1 VKKGACSWAARAAKP
16 MSEPAATARWELP
29 EINGPVLARNRRV
42 VDLSGIEREAWDKGY
57 AEGRDAAVAAVRK
70 EQQAAQV
77 ELDRRVQNLASILD
91 FMAKPIAALDSEV
104 QRQLVSLAGA
114 IARHIVRRELKTQ
127 PDEIV
132 AVIRETVALLPMT
145 ARDIRVH
152 LNPEDA
158 KLVRS
163 RVVEAG
169 SDRSWNVAED
179 PLISRGGCRVS
190 SENST
195 IDATLEQRLGAAI
208 AAALGDS
215 RAPDAQEGA

>member
-1 VKKGACSWAARAAKP
+1 
-16 MSEPAATARWELP
+16 MSDPAATARWELP
-29 EINGPVLARNRRV
+29 EINGPVLARNRRA
-42 VDLSGIEREAWDKGY
+42 VDLSGIEREAWDRGY

-70 EQQAAQV
+70 EQQATQV

-91 FMAKPIAALDSEV
+91 FMAKPIAALDAEV
-104 QRQLVSLAGA
+104 QRQLVSLTGA

-132 AVIRETVALLPMT
+132 AVIRETVSLLPMT

-158 KLVRS
+158 KLVRE

>member
-1 VKKGACSWAARAAKP
+1 
-16 MSEPAATARWELP
+16 MSDPAVTARWELP
-29 EINGPVLARNRRV
+29 QIDGPVLARNRRV
-42 VDLSGIEREAWDKGY
+42 VDLAGIEREAWEKGY
-57 AEGRDAAVAAVRK
+57 AEGRDAATAAVRK
-70 EQQAAQV
+70 EQQATQV

-91 FMAKPIAALDSEV
+91 FMAKPIAALDTEV

-158 KLVRS
+158 KLVRT
-163 RVVEAG
+163 RAVEAG
-169 SDRSWNVAED
+169 SDRAWSIAED

-208 AAALGDS
+208 AAVLGDS
-215 RAPDAQEGA
+215 RAPDAEEGT

>member
-1 VKKGACSWAARAAKP
+1 
-16 MSEPAATARWELP
+16 MSDSAATARWELP

-42 VDLSGIEREAWDKGY
+42 VDLSGIEREAWEKGY

-70 EQQAAQV
+70 EQQATQV

-91 FMAKPIAALDSEV
+91 FMAKPIAALDTEV
-104 QRQLVSLAGA
+104 QRQLVWLAGG

-163 RVVEAG
+163 RMVEAG
-169 SDRSWNVAED
+169 SDRSWNIAED

-208 AAALGDS
+208 AGALGDS
-215 RAPDAQEGA
+215 RVSDAQEGT

>member
-1 VKKGACSWAARAAKP
+1 
-16 MSEPAATARWELP
+16 MSEPATTARWELP

-42 VDLSGIEREAWDKGY
+42 VDLSGIEREAWDKGF
-57 AEGRDAAVAAVRK
+57 AEGRDAAIAAVRK
-70 EQQAAQV
+70 EQQATQV

-104 QRQLVSLAGA
+104 QRQLVSLTGA

-169 SDRSWNVAED
+169 SERSWNVAED

-215 RAPDAQEGA
+215 RAPDAPDAQEGT

>member
-1 VKKGACSWAARAAKP
+1 
-16 MSEPAATARWELP
+16 MSDPAVTARWELP

-42 VDLSGIEREAWDKGY
+42 VDLSGIEREAWDKAY
-57 AEGRDAAVAAVRK
+57 AEGREAATAAVRK

-91 FMAKPIAALDSEV
+91 FMAKPIAALDVEV
-104 QRQLVSLAGA
+104 QHQLVVLAGA

-158 KLVRS
+158 KLVHE
-163 RVVEAG
+163 RVVEPG
-169 SDRSWNVAED
+169 SDRSWSIAED

-195 IDATLEQRLGAAI
+195 IDSTLEQRLGAAI

-215 RAPDAQEGA
+215 RAQGQEQGS

>member
-1 VKKGACSWAARAAKP
+1 
-16 MSEPAATARWELP
+16 MSDPAATARWELP

-57 AEGRDAAVAAVRK
+57 AEGRDAAIATVRK
-70 EQQAAQV
+70 EQQATQV
-77 ELDRRVQNLASILD
+77 ELDRRVQNLAAILD
-91 FMAKPIAALDSEV
+91 FMAKPIAALDTEV
-104 QRQLVSLAGA
+104 QRQLVSLTGA

-163 RVVEAG
+163 LAIEAG
-169 SDRSWNVAED
+169 SDRSWSIAED
-179 PLISRGGCRVS
+179 PLLSRGGCRVN
-190 SENST
+190 SENSS
-195 IDATLEQRLGAAI
+195 IDATLEQRLGTAI
-208 AAALGDS
+208 AAALGDLRS
-215 RAPDAQEGA
+215 PDAQEGT